1 MCLETEIL
9 DPNTYPK
16 AHTKC
21 QSSCCL
27 NAEIEIFHKIGQ
39 VWRMETACFY
49 KIWII
54 FFYCSFIR
62 NIPQKRTLYGT
73 LCCLRMIHPSRPS
86 FDSFFIILVLMIFST
101 CASLLSLWVVGLNGS
116 RGRRQN
122 APNIRF
128 HIVHCLLDAVTWFL
142 FSWGLLLFLTGIK
155 VFLNERLFLSL
166 TTFRNSVFGPHLL
179 AIGTLT
185 ILQHITGIKHP

>member
-1 MCLETEIL
+1 MCLETEIP

-49 KIWII
+49 KIWIS

-62 NIPQKRTLYGT
+62 NIPQKR
-73 LCCLRMIHPSRPS
+73 
-86 FDSFFIILVLMIFST
+86 
-101 CASLLSLWVVGLNGS
+101 LLWN
-116 RGRRQN
+116 
-122 APNIRF
+122 
-128 HIVHCLLDAVTWFL
+128 TFL
-142 FSWGLLLFLTGIK
+142 FKNDSSFSFK
-155 VFLNERLFLSL
+155 
-166 TTFRNSVFGPHLL
+166 FR
-179 AIGTLT
+179 
-185 ILQHITGIKHP
+185 